1 MILFSNRKLAQVLIG
16 LLLYGKYYLAIVQS
30 YYFYLANFVPIPL
43 EESNICAKTA
53 KTSRILSRYP
63 FKAQVHTGFIERS
76 KTFSSL

>member
-30 YYFYLANFVPIPL
+30 YYLANFVPIPL